1 MKKRNPTQHE
11 TQFGLLLSYQAAA
24 RALGL
29 TKPDVADMVSEGL
42 LKEVRSGSKR
52 CITALS
58 IVHTLGYD
66 PFGTAAI
73 QLSGTRYSKL
83 TFEQYAVKL
92 LNGGIRKAKSRS
104 IDNYRCGL
112 SMTASILGGL
122 PVAEISE
129 EDLRR
134 AFKKLAAQYAK
145 SSLKLAYQATRVLF
159 RQAFD
164 SGDIP
169 NDPTV
174 KWELPKSTKPMKNQR
189 HPIYTAEQ
197 ISAILQASK
206 AFDQELYTMLAVLEC
221 TGMRPGEM
229 LGLEWSSFDA
239 KAKTIHIYQTV
250 TFEFGT
256 IQTLGKAA
264 HRRSVLSVPK
274 SEYSVRTLCLSDA
287 ASEALLAWKKALR
300 SQKRSARSHSAFI
313 FPGKSGKFLTLSGAE
328 KRLQLFR
335 KAYGLE
341 DVTFY
346 KFRHTMCTRLVLAG
360 QPLSIIQRIMGDNS
374 PDVVTRVYTHVGADH
389 ALQAMR
395 EYLSERDDNADHA
408 GNTDGI
414 VQPKIL

>member
-1 MKKRNPTQHE
+1 MGKRENRNTAQSE

-29 TKPDVADMVSEGL
+29 TKTEVADMVAQGL
-42 LKEVRSGSKR
+42 LREVQAGSKR
-52 CITALS
+52 CITARS
-58 IVHTLGYD
+58 IIHTLGYD
-66 PFGTAAI
+66 PFGAAAI
-73 QLSGTRYSKL
+73 QFGGTRYSKL

-112 SMTASILGGL
+112 SMTAGILGGL

-169 NDPTV
+169 NDPTA
-174 KWELPKSTKPMKNQR
+174 KWELPKSTKPMKGKQE
-189 HPIYTAEQ
+189 HIYTSEQ
-197 ISAILQASK
+197 IAAILRASK
-206 AFDQELYTMLAVLEC
+206 SFDQELYTMFAVLEC

-229 LGLEWSSFDA
+229 LALEWSSFDA
-239 KAKTIHIYQTV
+239 KTKTIHIYQTV
-250 TFEFGT
+250 TFEFGA

-274 SEYSVRTLCLSDA
+274 SEYSVRTLCLSDT
-287 ASEALLAWKKALR
+287 ASEALLAWRKALR
-300 SQKRSARSHSAFI
+300 SQKTSARSRSAFI
-313 FPGKSGKFLTLSGAE
+313 FPGQSGKFLTLSGAE
-328 KRLQLFR
+328 KRLQTFR
-335 KAYGLE
+335 KAYGIE

-389 ALQAMR
+389 ALCAMR
-395 EYLSERDDNADHA
+395 GYLSARDGHA
-408 GNTDGI
+408 S
-414 VQPKIL
+414 QASFE